1 MKDLPGEVCGG
12 VKAGEFGVEPRLL
25 MEFAQHGF
33 GGRFARGDEACGEIV
48 PEAGTDRLGE
58 ASLLKEQ
65 AAVGCEGEKPH
76 DDGGESECAEDRAF
90 GAGDDAAA
98 GISHVEELEGALL
111 GEAVVCKS
119 GRQGRKRGLEA
130 FGREKLEDARAH
142 LGCEGPK
149 FGIRAQGVHDVF
161 AQASEL
167 ESSSDESPEGLGAFG
182 LHPGAKLREE
192 FRGPAAS
199 DRVESI
205 HGLLSCPIPDACAGR
220 AARRGSSGR
229 R

>member
-1 MKDLPGEVCGG
+1 MSRAASGMMRPSSIMERTSSVLKTAKPAASPSRLTGGASQGESLRMKLRCSPACGLRERREGPARRGVRG

-130 FGREKLEDARAH
+130 LGAKSSKTRGRTSGARAR
-142 LGCEGPK
+142 K
-149 FGIRAQGVHDVF
+149 FGIRAQG
-161 AQASEL
+161 A
-167 ESSSDESPEGLGAFG
+167 
-182 LHPGAKLREE
+182 
-192 FRGPAAS
+192 
-199 DRVESI
+199 
-205 HGLLSCPIPDACAGR
+205 
-220 AARRGSSGR
+220 
-229 R
+229 